1 MKTVIASGIGA
12 GALSLAGVMAAAEL
26 EGQPAV
32 RPLNATSH
40 WLWGPRAGQVRSI
53 DGRHTAVGFA
63 THQASAFWW
72 AMVYAGLLSRQPSPA
87 EIVGKAAL
95 TAGIAAVVDYG
106 LIHRRLT
113 PGWELAVSPAGV
125 RSAFAGLALG
135 LALGALAAAEF
146 GKAKRRRRHRRP

>member
-1 MKTVIASGIGA
+1 LKTLLASGLGA
-12 GALSLAGVMAAAEL
+12 GALSLAAVAASAVV

-40 WLWGPRAGQVRSI
+40 WLWGDPAGKVRAVDI
-53 DGRHTAVGFA
+53 RHTAVALA

-72 AMVYAGLLSRQPSPA
+72 AGVFAAMLSPRPSAG
-87 EIVGKAAL
+87 EIAGKAAL

-113 PGWELAVSPAGV
+113 PGWELAVSSAGI

-135 LALGALAAAEF
+135 LALGALATN
-146 GKAKRRRRHRRP
+146 RPRRRHR